1 MKMLALVTVSAFVA
15 ALGSASVFAQTQTQG
30 KTRAEVYQ
38 ELIEA
43 QQNGLNFVTDASYPE
58 VSPGFQGTVEYLKK
72 QAQAKAEA
80 SRMAKAA
87 SDAAGM
93 PAN

>member
-1 MKMLALVTVSAFVA
+1 MKMFALLAVCASVA
-15 ALGSASVFAQTQTQG
+15 AFGSSSVFAQTQG

-58 VSPGFQGTVEYLKK
+58 VSPAFQGTVEYLKK
-72 QAQAKAEA
+72 QAQAKADA

>member
-1 MKMLALVTVSAFVA
+1 MKMLALLAVSVA
-15 ALGSASVFAQTQTQG
+15 ALGSTNVFAQG
-30 KTRAEVYQ
+30 KTRAQVYQ

-58 VSPGFQGTVEYLKK
+58 VNPAFQGTVEYLKK
-72 QAQAKAEA
+72 QAQAKADSA

-87 SDAAGM
+87 SDAAAVPG
-93 PAN
+93 N